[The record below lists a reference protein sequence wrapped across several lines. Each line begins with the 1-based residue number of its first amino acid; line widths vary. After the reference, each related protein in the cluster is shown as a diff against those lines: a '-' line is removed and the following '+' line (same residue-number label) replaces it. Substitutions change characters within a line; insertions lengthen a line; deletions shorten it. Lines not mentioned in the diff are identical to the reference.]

1 MKIGKRLK
9 HLRES
14 AEYDIEEMAEAM
26 GVKSYTIRRYENDE
40 RMPDYDTLIWYAKT
54 FSVTTDYI
62 LNYQI
67 EAVPSL
73 EDVPIDYSGWSDPKE
88 QQALY
93 AAGALIRLAPY
104 VNHIKKVVNLF
115 RDLVDQAQ
123 EENEEQEEIED
134 NEENEEQDDGGI
146 LEE

>member
-1 MKIGKRLK
+1 MVKIGKRLK

-26 GVKSYTIRRYENDE
+26 GVKSYTIRRYENDD
-40 RMPDYDTLIWYAKT
+40 RTPDYDTLIWYAKT

-73 EDVPIDYSGWSDPKE
+73 EAVPIDYSGCSDPK
-88 QQALY
+88 
-93 AAGALIRLAPY
+93 
-104 VNHIKKVVNLF
+104 
-115 RDLVDQAQ
+115 
-123 EENEEQEEIED
+123 
-134 NEENEEQDDGGI
+134 
-146 LEE
+146 

>member
-14 AEYDIEEMAEAM
+14 AEYDIEDMAVAM
-26 GVKSYTIRRYENDE
+26 GVKSYTIRRYENDD
-40 RMPDYDTLIWYAKT
+40 RSPDYDTLVWYAKT

-73 EDVPIDYSGWSDPKE
+73 EAVPIDYSGWHDPKE
-88 QQALY
+88 MQAEY
-93 AAGALIRLAPY
+93 AAGAFIRLMPY
-104 VNHIKKVVNLF
+104 VKHIKEVMYSF
-115 RDLVDQAQ
+115 RDLVDLAQ
-123 EENEEQEEIED
+123 EENEEQ
-134 NEENEEQDDGGI
+134 
-146 LEE
+146 